1 MQKISS
7 APVTSSIALVAD
19 ALPLDSVPV
28 DIVTDLTLPDVGS
41 VVSDASDFVA
51 DSAVVL
57 GRQGGR
63 LVGRTTRVV
72 WRHRSTVAMVVVAA
86 LAVVGL
92 VTILKRRSD
101 DDVTDTSD

>member
-19 ALPLDSVPV
+19 AFPLDSVPV
-28 DIVTDLTLPDVGS
+28 DIVTDLTLPDVGD
-41 VVSDASDFVA
+41 VVSDAADFVA

-72 WRHRSTVAMVVVAA
+72 RRNRSAVAIVVIAA

-92 VTILKRRSD
+92 VTILKRRSVD
-101 DDVTDTSD
+101 DGTDTSD